1 MSGEDKVTEYLELG
15 GLFNPE
21 MMEHD
26 KVRDLL
32 ISLRDE
38 LSSLRSQL
46 ENANAE
52 IERLNNVIEK
62 RLRQ

>member
-1 MSGEDKVTEYLELG
+1 MKEELILRITDYLEAG

-32 ISLRDE
+32 VDCREFLRNQPRPVPPYTAD
-38 LSSLRSQL
+38 QL
-46 ENANAE
+46 W
-52 IERLNNVIEK
+52 K
-62 RLRQ
+62 